1 MDIDNIGDALVML
14 DYVERVTCT
23 GSVLETIRGL
33 ADEGMTMVVVTHEIG
48 FARDVADRVI
58 YLDEGVVAEEG
69 PSSIIDDPKT
79 ERMRRFLSSI
89 ND

>member
-1 MDIDNIGDALVML
+1 
-14 DYVERVTCT
+14 
-23 GSVLETIRGL
+23 
-33 ADEGMTMVVVTHEIG
+33 MTMVVVTHEIG